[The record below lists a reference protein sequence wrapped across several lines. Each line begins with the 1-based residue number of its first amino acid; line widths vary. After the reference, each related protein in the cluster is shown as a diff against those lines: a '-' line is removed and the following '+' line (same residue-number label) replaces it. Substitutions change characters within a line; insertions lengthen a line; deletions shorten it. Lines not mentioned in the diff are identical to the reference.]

1 MKSNIIFRMVAYT
14 DAAGKFSID
23 APRNGNEDNFFFT
36 YDLSKDAPSKGEPDV
51 DTPMSECGLLMVVAD
66 GMGGMNA
73 GEVASQ
79 IAVDTVAYFFAPG
92 KINPELAKDHQKR
105 KKYMEHVISEADI
118 RIKKDS
124 EHDTEHKGMGS
135 TIIMAW
141 IVGDE
146 LTLSWCGDS
155 RAYRYNP
162 ACGIEPLS
170 RDHSYVQE
178 LADKGII
185 KYEDTFD
192 HPQGNIVTRSLGDVS
207 KKAIPETELFKVYN
221 DDIILLCS
229 DGLSG
234 VLRDKKT
241 YDMDGE
247 LIEGDNLEDIIGAN
261 RGSLKECREALWKAA
276 EKADW
281 YDNVTVVLCEIRSGA
296 GIYTPIKKKEVLSN
310 IKDENDNI
318 SKTFKGINIKLSTRN
333 ISLSLI
339 GLLLVIGVTFFAA
352 WKLFSNKQDIDSEQV
367 PANESIP
374 GETKDLSK
382 EENEKKTLILINMR
396 TELKLKLEKI
406 QNELS
411 VNPNI
416 DYINNLSNKLE
427 TAKDTIELSSVKE
440 KLLLLEQK
448 IPYLKSIISEKTKNI
463 ANNSVKKE
471 LDNLFNT
478 IILSKDIKK
487 DWNKKIKEIIK
498 TKTRANIGI
507 GKTDDTSE
515 ITEINPDD
523 NQKVHEITIQENDS
537 FNGIVDF
544 MEKKEFH
551 GYYVSIIKDAK
562 TGETLYNKS
571 VSPAVLVNINKVI
584 NHRAEITLIK
594 IKE

>member
-1 MKSNIIFRMVAYT
+1 MVAYT
-14 DAAGKFSID
+14 DAAGKFSVD
-23 APRNGNEDNFFFT
+23 APRNGNEDNFFFA

-51 DTPMSECGLLMVVAD
+51 DTQMSECGLLMVVAD

-79 IAVDTVAYFFAPG
+79 IAVDTVAEFFAPG
-92 KINPELAKDHQKR
+92 KITPEFAKDHQKR

-124 EHDTEHKGMGS
+124 KHDSEHKGMGS

-247 LIEGDNLEDIIGAN
+247 LIDGENLEDIISAN
-261 RGSLKECREALWKAA
+261 RETLKGCREALWKAA

-281 YDNVTVVLCEIRSGA
+281 YDNVTAVLCEIRSGA
-296 GIYTPIKKKEVLSN
+296 GIYVPIKKEETSSN
-310 IKDENDNI
+310 IKSANENIN
-318 SKTFKGINIKLSTRN
+318 KTFKGINIRLSTRN
-333 ISLSLI
+333 ILLSLI
-339 GLLLVIGVTFFAA
+339 GLLLIIGVTFFAA

-367 PANESIP
+367 SKADSIASKKS
-374 GETKDLSK
+374 ETLKEKNVTQDL
-382 EENEKKTLILINMR
+382 NFVKTQ
-396 TELKLKLEKI
+396 TELKLKLKEI
-406 QNELS
+406 QNKLGVS
-411 VNPNI
+411 SNI
-416 DYINNLSNKLE
+416 IYINQLSNKLE
-427 TAKDTIELSSVKE
+427 AAKDTSELSTLKNE
-440 KLLLLEQK
+440 LLLLEQK
-448 IPYLKSIISEKTKNI
+448 VPYLKKIILEKAKN
-463 ANNSVKKE
+463 ASNHSVTKE
-471 LDNLFNT
+471 LDAIFDK
-478 IILSKDIKK
+478 IILSRNIKGEEWGRK
-487 DWNKKIKEIIK
+487 INKITEV
-498 TKTRANIGI
+498 KTRTHSET
-507 GKTDDTSE
+507 GKTEDPSE
-515 ITEINPDD
+515 ITEIISDD
-523 NQKVHEITIQENDS
+523 YQQPYEITIRSGDS
-537 FNGIVDF
+537 FRGIVNF
-544 MEKKEFH
+544 MEKTKFP
-551 GYYVSIIKDAK
+551 GYYVSLIMDAE
-562 TGETLYNKS
+562 TGEIYFDRS
-571 VSPAVLVNINKVI
+571 ERPAVLISINTVI
-584 NHRAEITLIK
+584 NRRAK
-594 IKE
+594 IILLKK

>member
-14 DAAGKFSID
+14 DAAGKFSVD
-23 APRNGNEDNFFFT
+23 APRNGNEDNFFFA

-51 DTPMSECGLLMVVAD
+51 DTQMSECGLLMVVAD

-79 IAVDTVAYFFAPG
+79 IAVDTVAEFFAPG
-92 KINPELAKDHQKR
+92 KITPEFAKDHQKR

-124 EHDTEHKGMGS
+124 KHDSEHKGMGS

-247 LIEGDNLEDIIGAN
+247 IIEGENLEDIISAN
-261 RGSLKECREALWKAA
+261 RKSLKECREALWIAA

-281 YDNVTVVLCEIRSGA
+281 YDNVTAVICEIRSGA
-296 GIYTPIKKKEVLSN
+296 SNYVPTPKIEKKSDDGKTSSN
-310 IKDENDNI
+310 SL
-318 SKTFKGINIKLSTRN
+318 SKTFKGINIRLSTKGII
-333 ISLSLI
+333 ISVLAFLI
-339 GLLLVIGVTFFAA
+339 FAAVIFFAA
-352 WKLFSNKQDIDSEQV
+352 WELFSRNQGNKLQEELIADSIKNVPKETNPDNNLEFINKQ
-367 PANESIP
+367 
-374 GETKDLSK
+374 T
-382 EENEKKTLILINMR
+382 T
-396 TELKLKLEKI
+396 LKLRI
-406 QNELS
+406 GELA
-411 VNPNI
+411 
-416 DYINNLSNKLE
+416 NKLE
-427 TAKDTIELSSVKE
+427 IQSTDNIIIQLKNLTDNANDTITLNKIEKEVILWELKAPYLSKVKRVIEKNTSNSKMINSLRGLYNVISSAKRINGSEWDKQLNEIVVKHTPGKAEVKE
-440 KLLLLEQK
+440 D
-448 IPYLKSIISEKTKNI
+448 
-463 ANNSVKKE
+463 VK
-471 LDNLFNT
+471 DNETNP
-478 IILSKDIKK
+478 SP
-487 DWNKKIKEIIK
+487 
-498 TKTRANIGI
+498 
-507 GKTDDTSE
+507 KTDAEYKTHYGT
-515 ITEINPDD
+515 IGPDD
-523 NQKVHEITIQENDS
+523 SYGGIIRFLEN
-537 FNGIVDF
+537 
-544 MEKKEFH
+544 EYP
-551 GYYVSIIKDAK
+551 GYYVSIIKDQE
-562 TGETLYNKS
+562 TGRTLFNRNERR
-571 VSPAVLVNINKVI
+571 PVLVRIGNAVG
-584 NHRAEITLIK
+584 HQVEITLLPK
-594 IKE
+594 K

>member
-14 DAAGKFSID
+14 DAAGKFSVD
-23 APRNGNEDNFFFT
+23 APRNGNEDNFFFA

-51 DTPMSECGLLMVVAD
+51 DTQMSECGLLMVVAD

-79 IAVDTVAYFFAPG
+79 IAVDTVAEFFAPG
-92 KINPELAKDHQKR
+92 KITPEFAKDHQKR

-124 EHDTEHKGMGS
+124 KHDSEHKGMGS

-155 RAYRYNP
+155 RAYRFNP

-234 VLRDKKT
+234 VLRDKKS

-247 LIEGDNLEDIIGAN
+247 LIEGENLEDIISTN
-261 RGSLKECREALWKAA
+261 RETLKGCREALWKAA

-281 YDNVTVVLCEIRSGA
+281 YDNVTAVLCEIRSGA
-296 GIYTPIKKKEVLSN
+296 GTYVPTEKKETPSQRGKTL
-310 IKDENDNI
+310 ENNI
-318 SKTFKGINIKLSTRN
+318 SKTFKGINIQLSTKG
-333 ISLSLI
+333 ILFSII
-339 GLLLVIGVTFFAA
+339 GLLCFVCITFFAA
-352 WKLFSNKQDIDSEQV
+352 WKILSNRVNSDHQEAKVDSTIVEKQDIVSSGNKGLDFIKAQSALKLRLSGIQEELSLQSNDPNINSLTDLIENAKDSV
-367 PANESIP
+367 
-374 GETKDLSK
+374 DLSK
-382 EENEKKTLILINMR
+382 VEKKI
-396 TELKLKLEKI
+396 
-406 QNELS
+406 
-411 VNPNI
+411 V
-416 DYINNLSNKLE
+416 
-427 TAKDTIELSSVKE
+427 
-440 KLLLLEQK
+440 LLEQK
-448 IPYLKSIISEKTKNI
+448 LPYLKKVNMERT
-463 ANNSVKKE
+463 NNASNKAVSKSLLELYNKIVSSQNVDGNNWKKE
-471 LDNLFNT
+471 L
-478 IILSKDIKK
+478 
-487 DWNKKIKEIIK
+487 KKILETKGSGTKLKEDVP
-498 TKTRANIGI
+498 AENP
-507 GKTDDTSE
+507 E
-515 ITEINPDD
+515 ITEIVDM
-523 NQKVHEITIQENDS
+523 QEYIVHDAIIQRGNTYAGLISSLERNKYPNY
-537 FNGIVDF
+537 F
-544 MEKKEFH
+544 
-551 GYYVSIIKDAK
+551 VSIIKDK
-562 TGETLYNKS
+562 NTGRTLFSRNN
-571 VSPAVLVNINKVI
+571 PQDAIDINMAIGHNV
-584 NHRAEITLIK
+584 EITLLRK
-594 IKE
+594 